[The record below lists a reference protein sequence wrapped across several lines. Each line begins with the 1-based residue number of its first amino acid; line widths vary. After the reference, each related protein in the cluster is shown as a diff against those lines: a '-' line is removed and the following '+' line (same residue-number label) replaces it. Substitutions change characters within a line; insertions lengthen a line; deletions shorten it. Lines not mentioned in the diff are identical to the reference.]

1 MLIYVYLN
9 RGEEIILLKSSR
21 SNIENYDEE
30 IITIE

>member
-9 RGEEIILLKSSR
+9 RDEEIVLLKSSR

-30 IITIE
+30 IITTE